1 MTLKNSNSRCQGQ
14 TKSGKACRAAATAG
28 GLCFFHA
35 NPNKAAELG
44 RMGGRSRGRPFAE
57 VPEPLPKLDKVDAVR
72 DVAEKLIAD
81 VYAGRVQPRVAAGL
95 APLLNLQ
102 LRVVQA
108 TDFERGLAQL
118 EKLAKR
124 AERNAP
130 IMRGNDAVTPEPE

>member
-1 MTLKNSNSRCQGQ
+1 
-14 TKSGKACRAAATAG
+14 
-28 GLCFFHA
+28 
-35 NPNKAAELG
+35 
-44 RMGGRSRGRPFAE
+44 
-57 VPEPLPKLDKVDAVR
+57 VDAVR